1 MPPDFHNLFAELKG
15 AVLAKKLVLKDILE
29 KHGSKSLTNYA
40 QDYFEVNEGPH
51 FTARQEEFLSS
62 FEPEVAR
69 LLGVEVA
76 KSAAN
81 QLRKYFF
88 ASTADHHGPICNPYF
103 LGSNLVTAITGLAQN
118 DSVFK
123 HVIVLSCGTVSV
135 DNDTFPRGLTL
146 TGTNSMGELETLRL
160 PFFSSHERPALIC
173 LLRAYGQTEITK
185 IRNVAKD
192 LARAGSITQ
201 ETYYKINALI
211 TEIYDTPENLAL
223 ASYSDQITTTNYQ
236 LWEKFFPATVEH
248 PGLIYLELE
257 RFVTRLLLDH
267 HLNKDTILHTLFF
280 TEQGAELL
288 MKNFDG
294 IIGAFSTQDNSG
306 TYLFWAV
313 PKGERYR
320 VRLMKKDGRLVSE
333 DGSYSVPLTPEG
345 IAHALEV
352 KEIVPGMMVDFII
365 LACYYGLKCLGGFS
379 QVNYLTE
386 FKYAYL
392 KVMAELGETEEL
404 GMVEVLQTKEL
415 GEDMTIAY
423 VGGAKG
429 RTALATGIDVAL
441 HLAPDTFEILKQEAS
456 QITLD
461 QALDPMYP
469 LFYKVI
475 YPDWE
480 RKESLLSVTAHDIT
494 HNTGIE
500 EKIMPCVKLPES
512 NNDIVSQN

>member
-1 MPPDFHNLFAELKG
+1 MPPDFHNLFAELKE
-15 AVLAKKLVLKDILE
+15 AVLAKKLVLKDILK
-29 KHGSKSLTNYA
+29 KHGSKGLTDYA
-40 QDYFEVNEGPH
+40 QDYFDVNEGPY
-51 FTARQEEFLSS
+51 FTERQEEFLSS
-62 FEPEVAR
+62 FVPEVSRLLGPEVA
-69 LLGVEVA
+69 E
-76 KSAAN
+76 SAAN

-118 DSVFK
+118 DPIFK

-146 TGTNSMGELETLRL
+146 TGTNPIGELETLRL

-173 LLRAYGQTEITK
+173 LLRAYAQPEITK
-185 IRNVAKD
+185 MRKVAKD

-201 ETYYKINALI
+201 DTYYKINALI
-211 TEIYDTPENLAL
+211 SEIYDTPENLAL

-236 LWEKFFPATVEH
+236 LWEKFFPVNVEH

-257 RFVTRLLLDH
+257 RIVTRLLVDH
-267 HLNKDTILHTLFF
+267 HLYKDTVLHQLFF
-280 TEQGAELL
+280 TDNGAELL
-288 MKNFDG
+288 MKYFDG

-320 VRLMKKDGRLVSE
+320 VGLTKKGDRLASE
-333 DGSYSVPLTPEG
+333 DNVYSIPFTPEG
-345 IAHALEV
+345 IAAAL
-352 KEIVPGMMVDFII
+352 KAQEIVPGMMLDFII

-386 FKYAYL
+386 MKDAYL
-392 KVMAELGETEEL
+392 RVVDELGFSEERAHC
-404 GMVEVLQTKEL
+404 EVVQTKEL

-423 VGGAKG
+423 VGGANG
-429 RTALATGIDVAL
+429 RTALATGLDLAL
-441 HLAPDTFEILKQEAS
+441 HLAPDSFEILKQEAK

-469 LFYKVI
+469 LFYKVV

-480 RKESLLSVTAHDIT
+480 RKESLLSITAHDIT

-500 EKIMPCVKLPES
+500 EKIMPCVKLPET
-512 NNDIVSQN
+512 NNGTASQN